1 MAKNKSQ
8 YDSTLNLPK
17 TLFEMRA
24 GLPKKEPV
32 MLKDWDD
39 NDLYNQLMKH
49 NEGKPQF
56 ILHDGPPYANGNIHM
71 GTALNKI
78 IKDIIIRE
86 KNMEGFQAP
95 YVPGFDTHGLPIEL
109 KALSSVGEKKKD
121 ISKLELRQI
130 CEKFATE
137 HIDIMSDQ
145 FKRLGVIGDFEH
157 PYLTLKPEFEA
168 RQIEIFGEMA
178 KKGYIYK
185 GMKAVYWCP
194 EDRTA
199 LAEAEIEYA
208 EDECDSI
215 YVRFKLTDDP
225 NGVLAKHNIPLD
237 KAWIVIWTTTTWTL
251 PANVATCLNPNLEYA
266 FVKIGDAY
274 HIMARELV
282 ESTMKGCHIDEYE
295 VLPETVLG
303 SELELMQYQHPFL
316 DRKGLVILGD
326 HVTLEGGT
334 GCVHTAPGHGVED
347 FEVCVN
353 HYPQVPVVVPV
364 DDAGRLTAEAGEKFA
379 GLKVW
384 DANKVILEHIKESG
398 HLMGVQHITHQYP
411 HCWRC
416 HHPII
421 FRATEQ
427 WFCSIDAFK
436 EDVYKAID
444 SVHWQPAWGHD
455 RMAGMVRD
463 RSDWCISRQRVWG
476 VPIPVFYC
484 KKCGKYHIT
493 DASIKAVSDLF
504 RKEGSDAWYKYDAND
519 ILPKTEVCE
528 CGASDW
534 EKDPDIMDVWFDS
547 GSTWSA
553 VCRERPELRW
563 PVDMYMEGADQ
574 FRGWFQSSLLTSVA
588 TQGVAPYRE
597 VLCHGWV
604 VDAQGKQMHKS
615 AGNGMEPSEIIRDYG
630 ADIIRLWVASS
641 DYTVDVRAGKE
652 IFRQLSEAY
661 RKMRNTARF
670 MLGNISDFD
679 PAKDMVDDDQLFEID
694 RWALEACNKLTATM
708 RDAYEHY
715 DFSRAYHALYNFCVI
730 DMSNFYM
737 DVIKDRLYCA
747 DDHARRC
754 AQTALYRILVDFT
767 KLLAPILCFTSQ
779 EIWSYIPKLD
789 GMKDY
794 VVFEQMPEAK
804 AAADEAFEAKWDRIM
819 AIRDDVKKVLE
830 QARADKV
837 IGSALEAGLTLYCSK
852 EVYDFLNAIP
862 MDELADLFIVSH
874 VDLVEGEGGVK
885 GLVEGLGVSAAHA
898 AGNMCLRCWK
908 YETTVGEDGLCP
920 RCAKVLKQ

>member
-1 MAKNKSQ
+1 MPQNYNDTIHKMA
-8 YDSTLNLPK
+8 TP
-17 TLFEMRA
+17 FEMRA
-24 GLPKKEPV
+24 GLPKKEPK
-32 MLKDWDD
+32 MLEDWEK
-39 NDLYNQLMKH
+39 NHVYEKMIEHNADL
-49 NEGKPQF
+49 PRF
-56 ILHDGPPYANGNIHM
+56 VLHDGPPYANGNIHM

-86 KNMEGFQAP
+86 KNMSGYCAP
-95 YVPGFDTHGLPIEL
+95 YVPGYDTHGLPIEL
-109 KALSSVGEKKKD
+109 KALSSLGDKKAG
-121 ISKLELRQI
+121 ISKLELRKI
-130 CEKFATE
+130 CKEFATE
-137 HIDIMSDQ
+137 HIDVMNSQ
-145 FKRLGVIGDFEH
+145 FARLGVQGDFAN
-157 PYLTLKPEFEA
+157 PYLTLRPEFEA
-168 RQIEIFGEMA
+168 RQVEIFGEMA

-225 NGVLAKHNIPLD
+225 NGVLAKYGIPLD

-251 PANVATCLNPNLEYA
+251 PANVATCLNPSLEYA
-266 FVKIGDAY
+266 FVKIGGEY
-274 HIMARELV
+274 HLMAAGLV
-282 ESTMKGCHIDEYE
+282 ESTMKACHIEDYE
-295 VLPETVLG
+295 VLEPRVLG
-303 SELELMQYQHPFL
+303 SEFELMQYQHPFL

-353 HYPQVPVVVPV
+353 HYPQVPVIVPV
-364 DDAGRLTAEAGEKFA
+364 DDGGYLTEEAGKEFA

-384 DANKVILEHIKESG
+384 AANKVILEHIKQSG

-427 WFCSIDAFK
+427 WFCSIDKFREEA
-436 EDVYKAID
+436 YKAID
-444 SVHWQPAWGHD
+444 EVKWQPAWGHD
-455 RMAGMVRD
+455 RMHGMVRD

-484 KKCGKYHIT
+484 KNCGKYHIT

-504 RKEGSDAWYKYDAND
+504 RKEGSDAWYKYDANE
-519 ILPKTEVCE
+519 IMPKTEVCE

-553 VCRERPELRW
+553 VCRERPELNW
-563 PVDMYMEGADQ
+563 PADLYMEGADQ

-588 TQGVAPYRE
+588 TQGVAPYKG

-604 VDAQGKQMHKS
+604 VDEQGKQMHKS
-615 AGNGMEPSEIIRDYG
+615 AGNGVEPSEIIRDYG
-630 ADIIRLWVASS
+630 ADIVRLWVASS
-641 DYTVDVRAGKE
+641 DYTVDVRAGKN
-652 IFRQLSEAY
+652 IFKQLSEAY

-670 MLGNISDFD
+670 MLGNIGDFN
-679 PAKDMVDDDQLFEID
+679 PATDMVAEDQLFEID
-694 RWALEACNKLTATM
+694 RWALKSCNSLTANV
-708 RDAYEHY
+708 RAAYDNY
-715 DFSRAYHALYNFCVI
+715 DFSRAYHAIYNFCVI

-747 DDHARRC
+747 DEHARRC

-767 KLLAPILCFTSQ
+767 KLVAPILCFTAQ
-779 EIWSYIPKLD
+779 EIWSYIPKLE
-789 GMKDY
+789 GMQEY
-794 VVFEQMPEAK
+794 VCWERMPEAK
-804 AAADEAFEAKWDRIM
+804 SDEDAAFDAKWAKII
-819 AIRDDVKKVLE
+819 AVRDDVKKVLE
-830 QARADKV
+830 QARADKT
-837 IGSALEAGLTLYCSK
+837 IGSSLEAAVTLYCND
-852 EVYDFLNAIP
+852 EMYDFLNAIP
-862 MDELADLFIVSH
+862 MDELADLMIVSH
-874 VDLVEGEGGVK
+874 VDLVKGEGGVK
-885 GLVEGLGVSAAHA
+885 GLTEGLGMSVAHA
-898 AGNMCLRCWK
+898 AGNKCLRCWK
-908 YETTVGEDGLCP
+908 FDTAVGEDGLCP
-920 RCAKVLKQ
+920 RCAKVLG